1 MATLFSAS
9 LILTR
14 PIGYNDFREYR
25 QSLSFEQN
33 VEDIDFKNDVIKVK
47 EYNDLKISISSE
59 KSARL
64 YFDGFDIIE
73 SEILKE
79 DKNGEKYLENGAI
92 DLVKYKNNK
101 ANNILVPGYYL
112 IKVKCGQTFFSI
124 IEIVPKDFEKE
135 EWKDLY
141 KEIKKFFSYSAKPLL
156 NRSNAKMIN
165 ANSKNTEIDK
175 LNYLMDH
182 RNIILKAL
190 TTLKRN
196 RKSKIVKNYNWVN
209 ENLQPRI
216 DKQTIKMRTKYPEKG
231 NSLYSC
237 KRDIE
242 YNTPENIWMKKALV
256 YLSKSIDNTMKYLE
270 ATVEE
275 KEIQKSSR
283 FISDQENASYVIM
296 RTKKSIEKLQ
306 QIRHALILLLKESWV
321 KNIEYNR
328 KVVSPGTTL
337 LNSEYNIIYKWYKE
351 FNKNS
356 LEMIF
361 SKSLQRT
368 WKRTDELYEVWCF
381 IKVIELFK
389 YLNFDMDIS
398 QLYQE
403 NEIDVLKEETHIE
416 MINEQMTVNIHF
428 NSTLKSDSNDT
439 SNLHPLYTSNKK
451 NKPDIRVDIFVNN
464 VYIKSIPIEV
474 KYRKLKQIADNN
486 KGVLTQLMAYKDS
499 PKSKFH
505 LPGAKPFRRRN
516 HTVINKVIVFFPRDE
531 VSRVNT
537 KNLTDDFGLEFIEL
551 SPNYNDER
559 FLDLMREEL
568 QEVNDIYTDIY
579 E

>member
-1 MATLFSAS
+1 
-9 LILTR
+9 
-14 PIGYNDFREYR
+14 
-25 QSLSFEQN
+25 
-33 VEDIDFKNDVIKVK
+33 
-47 EYNDLKISISSE
+47 
-59 KSARL
+59 
-64 YFDGFDIIE
+64 
-73 SEILKE
+73 
-79 DKNGEKYLENGAI
+79 
-92 DLVKYKNNK
+92 
-101 ANNILVPGYYL
+101 
-112 IKVKCGQTFFSI
+112 
-124 IEIVPKDFEKE
+124 
-135 EWKDLY
+135 
-141 KEIKKFFSYSAKPLL
+141 
-156 NRSNAKMIN
+156 
-165 ANSKNTEIDK
+165 
-175 LNYLMDH
+175 
-182 RNIILKAL
+182 
-190 TTLKRN
+190 
-196 RKSKIVKNYNWVN
+196 
-209 ENLQPRI
+209 
-216 DKQTIKMRTKYPEKG
+216 
-231 NSLYSC
+231 
-237 KRDIE
+237 
-242 YNTPENIWMKKALV
+242 
-256 YLSKSIDNTMKYLE
+256 
-270 ATVEE
+270 
-275 KEIQKSSR
+275 
-283 FISDQENASYVIM
+283 M